1 MAVSRSSTERLLRFA
16 KGPGP
21 FILPALII
29 LVGMRAFPFFWQFY
43 LSMTNM
49 RLGTEG
55 SFIGL
60 QNYGFIFNNPSF
72 FQSIGYTVIFLI
84 STVAGQMLLG
94 LALALLLEGDFK
106 GKSIYRIFFL
116 IPWIVSGLVV
126 GILWQ
131 LMLVETP
138 FGLLNALL
146 IRVGLSPVAWL
157 SVASNARVSVI
168 LVYIWKGLG
177 FSMILLSSGLK
188 TVPAELLESADI
200 DGASYLQKLMKVKIP
215 MMKDIISVNLIFAV
229 IASLN
234 SYETVYVLTSGGPGG
249 ATSIIALLMFQT
261 AFGDRSQLGR
271 GAAIGVIMFLINLIL
286 VLIYVRKVR
295 FGKGARA

>member
-1 MAVSRSSTERLLRFA
+1 MVTESTHKRLIHFM

-21 FILPALII
+21 FIIPALII
-29 LVGMRAFPFFWQFY
+29 LIIMRAFPFFWQFW

-49 RLGTEG
+49 RLGSVGE
-55 SFIGL
+55 FIAL
-60 QNYGFIFNNPSF
+60 KNYAFIFNNPSF
-72 FQSIGYTVIFLI
+72 YQSIGYTVVFLL
-84 STVAGQMLLG
+84 STVGGQMLIG
-94 LALALLLEGDFK
+94 LALALLLERDFK
-106 GKSIYRIFFL
+106 GKNIYRIFFL

-138 FGLLNALL
+138 YGLLNAFI
-146 IRVGLSPVAWL
+146 IRLGGSLVPWL
-157 SVASNARVSVI
+157 SNADIARVAVI

-188 TVPAELLESADI
+188 TVPLELIESADI
-200 DGASYLQKLMKVKIP
+200 DGASYMQKLLRVKIP

-249 ATSIIALLMFQT
+249 ATSLIALLMFQT

-271 GAAIGVIMFLINLIL
+271 GAAIGVIMFLINLLL
-286 VLIYVRKVR
+286 VLIYVRKVK
-295 FGKGARA
+295 FGRGARA